1 MRHHKKTRTLGRS
14 KNQRV
19 ALMKSL
25 TRNLIEEGTI
35 VTTEAKAKSL
45 RPMVERL
52 LTKAKVGDLASIRHI
67 ASTIGSP
74 SSASKLVKEIA
85 PKFADRKGGYT
96 RIIKLPNRLSDNSP
110 MAVIAFV
117 A

>member
-1 MRHHKKTRTLGRS
+1 MRHHKKTRTLGRD

-25 TRNLIEEGTI
+25 ARNLINEGTI

-45 RPMVERL
+45 RPLIERL
-52 LTKAKVGDLASIRHI
+52 LTKAKTPTLATIRHI
-67 ASTIGSP
+67 ASTLSSP
-74 SSASKLVKEIA
+74 AAASKLTKEVA

-96 RIIKLPNRLSDNSP
+96 RIIKLPRRNSDNSP
-110 MAVIAFV
+110 MAVITFV